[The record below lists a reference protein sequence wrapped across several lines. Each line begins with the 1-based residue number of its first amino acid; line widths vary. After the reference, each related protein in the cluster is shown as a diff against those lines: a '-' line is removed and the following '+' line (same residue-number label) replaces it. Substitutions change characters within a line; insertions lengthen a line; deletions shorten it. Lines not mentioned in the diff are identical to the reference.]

1 MEKAGTGDYA
11 MEMGPMG
18 PIGEGE
24 SLILRVN
31 RNCPWNR
38 CFFCPVYKGR
48 TFSARSVAD
57 IKADIEAVRRACESL
72 ERNSFAMDLSG
83 RVSREVVQRAIRS
96 NPSVYGTYPAGVT
109 ESQWKAIRTLSNV
122 ANWMIHGSRRVF
134 LQDADA
140 VLMKTPDLLDV
151 LRYLRES
158 FPSVRM
164 VSSYARS
171 LTCHRR
177 TPGEL
182 RELHDAG
189 LSWCYVGIES
199 GCDDVL
205 SFMKKGVSKKQ
216 HISGGRKLM
225 DAGILMAA
233 FVMPGLAGAGRERA
247 EKHIRETVEV
257 LNEIRPTE
265 VRVRS
270 LAVQEDSPLYGKW
283 KEGEFRPLSDAQMAG
298 ELRRLI
304 EGLSFDCSFETL
316 QMTNMF
322 TMRGRLPLNREVYL
336 EEIGR
341 FEALSPPE
349 KARFILSRYEHEGYM
364 ECVESWGLYD
374 RVLDNLVRE
383 AESGIRD
390 GAEDSLERVDRA
402 VFALK
407 SKGIP

>member
-1 MEKAGTGDYA
+1 

-38 CFFCPVYKGR
+38 CLFCPVYKGR
-48 TFSARSVAD
+48 TFSARSVAE
-57 IKADIEAVRRACESL
+57 IKADIDVVRRTSESL
-72 ERNSFAMDLSG
+72 ESISFAMGLNG
-83 RVSREVVQRAIRS
+83 RINPEVVDRS
-96 NPSVYGTYPAGVT
+96 IKDNPSAYGAYPVEVT
-109 ESQWKAIRTLSNV
+109 EGQWGAIRTLSNV

-140 VLMKTPDLLDV
+140 ILMKPGDLLHIIT
-151 LRYLRES
+151 YLKES
-158 FPSVRM
+158 FPSVNM

-177 TPGEL
+177 TPDEL
-182 RELHDAG
+182 GELHDAG

-205 SFMKKGVSKKQ
+205 SFMKKGVSKRE

-225 DAGILMAA
+225 DAGIHMAA
-233 FVMPGLAGAGRERA
+233 FVMPGLAGAKPDQAAR
-247 EKHIRETVEV
+247 HMRETVEV
-257 LNEIRPTE
+257 LNVIRPTE

-283 KEGEFRPLSDAQMAG
+283 KEGEFLPPGDPQMAG
-298 ELRRLI
+298 ELRWLI

-316 QMTNMF
+316 QMTNIF
-322 TMRGRLPLNREVYL
+322 TMRGRLPLNRERYL
-336 EEIGR
+336 NEIGR
-341 FEALSPPE
+341 FEMLSLPE
-349 KARFILSRYEHEGYM
+349 QARFLLSRYKYEGYV
-364 ECVESWGLYD
+364 ECIKSWGLYD
-374 RVLDNLVRE
+374 ADLDTLVRD
-383 AESGIRD
+383 AERGVKD
-390 GAEDSLERVDRA
+390 WAEDAMERVDRA
-402 VFALK
+402 VLAIK